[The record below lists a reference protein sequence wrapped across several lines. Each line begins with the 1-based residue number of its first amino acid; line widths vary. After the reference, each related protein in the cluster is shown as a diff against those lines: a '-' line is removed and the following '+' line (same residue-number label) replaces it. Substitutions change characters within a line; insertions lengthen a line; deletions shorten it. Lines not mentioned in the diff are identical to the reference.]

1 MGLSVSHVPD
11 VPVEEVAPET
21 ASVAAY
27 LTPVTAGAKLN
38 SGTFRS
44 FAAGAKLGATSV
56 MDELGSAKHQRAW
69 RADLFAR
76 AESPH
81 VSLMGN

>member
-27 LTPVTAGAKLN
+27 LTPTAAGAKLN
-38 SGTFRS
+38 SGTFRRP
-44 FAAGAKLGATSV
+44 AAGAKLGATSV
-56 MDELGSAKHQRAW
+56 ANELACAKQRAW
-69 RADLFAR
+69 RTDLSAR
-76 AESPH
+76 AESLH
-81 VSLMGN
+81 VSLMRN